1 MEENTEQIQMNE
13 YYIKQPLP
21 NGTTALVLGILSITL
36 FCCCWGIL
44 SLILGI
50 IGVVLGSKAVG
61 IYHENVDMYSEAS
74 YKNANA
80 GKICS
85 IIGLV
90 LASICFA
97 FVILQWAFYGTTFL
111 YYLEM
116 LKSII
121 EDSL

>member
-13 YYIKQPLP
+13 NYIKQPLS